1 MARPSAALAEVPRAT
16 GRSDSMI
23 AAGVSAEFSMPPP
36 ELEPGGCQP
45 AKVLLMDRLAGDA
58 ERLGDLG
65 PRPTGADCLFDGG
78 VLEQVGHF
86 AQRHHRGEAIG
97 GSTERIG

>member
-1 MARPSAALAEVPRAT
+1 
-16 GRSDSMI
+16 
-23 AAGVSAEFSMPPP
+23 
-36 ELEPGGCQP
+36 
-45 AKVLLMDRLAGDA
+45 MDRLAGDA